1 MKQCNYTDVILRGG
15 LINVPGVEG
24 GGGGSRAYTAG
35 TGMLV
40 GQFKNVKA

>member
-1 MKQCNYTDVILRGG
+1 MSRGSK
-15 LINVPGVEG
+15 G
-24 GGGGSRAYTAG
+24 GGARAYTAG

>member
-15 LINVPGVEG
+15 LINLPGVEG
-24 GGGGSRAYTAG
+24 GGGSRVYTAG

>member
-1 MKQCNYTDVILRGG
+1 MSRGSK
-15 LINVPGVEG
+15 
-24 GGGGSRAYTAG
+24 GGGGSRVYTAG

>member
-1 MKQCNYTDVILRGG
+1 MSRGSK
-15 LINVPGVEG
+15 
-24 GGGGSRAYTAG
+24 GGGSRVYTAG